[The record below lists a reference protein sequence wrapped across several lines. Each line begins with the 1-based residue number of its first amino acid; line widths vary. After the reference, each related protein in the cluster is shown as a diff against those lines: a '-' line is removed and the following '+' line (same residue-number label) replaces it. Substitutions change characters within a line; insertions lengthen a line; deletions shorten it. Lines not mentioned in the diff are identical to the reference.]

1 MKLLLD
7 ECVPGPIGREFLDH
21 EVSIVDQAGFKGL
34 KNGELLRAASADF
47 DVFISVDKG
56 LEYQHNL
63 QNLPI
68 AILLLSV
75 RSNKLEAVRPLI
87 PKALAVLKSIS
98 RRDFIKI
105 EY

>member
-7 ECVPGPIGREFLDH
+7 DCVPGPLRKEFTDH
-21 EVSIVDQAGFKGL
+21 EVSTVDQAGFKGL
-34 KNGELLRAASADF
+34 KNGELLRVAAAEF
-47 DVFISVDKG
+47 DVFVSVDKG

-63 QNLPI
+63 RNLPI

-87 PKALAVLKSIS
+87 PEALALLKTIS
-98 RRDFIKI
+98 PREFIKI